1 MQDNENIPDLGI
13 PNSTSNMGASDKYTT
28 LSQWHS
34 KPSELRVICVG
45 VGAAGLLMAYKMKK
59 LFTNYEFVCYE
70 KNHHIGGTW
79 YEKRYPGC
87 ACNMCV
93 QYVSA

>member
-1 MQDNENIPDLGI
+1 MQDNENISDLEI
-13 PNSTSNMGASDKYTT
+13 PNSTSNTGVSNKYIT

-45 VGAAGLLMAYKMKK
+45 VGVAGLLMVYKMKK

-70 KNHHIGGTW
+70 KNPHIGGTW
-79 YEKRYPGC
+79 YENPGC
-87 ACNMCV
+87 ACNM
-93 QYVSA
+93 